1 MASESILTNDVSAM
15 IPIEKDIF
23 ASDSE
28 NLDSPTNGTVGN
40 RDIDDI
46 LNINLPGSNSRQMIK
61 DSSGQTSIRALN
73 VQEDEEQ
80 LSEEN
85 MNTNPDAVNANSA
98 PEKAANEI
106 PTTSKNN
113 VFDNIEKEM
122 EALHGGV
129 NIVEGQEIECD
140 EAEEVPGDLPGDAE
154 GQHGDQHGD
163 LHGDLPGDAED
174 LPGDAEDL
182 LGDAEDL
189 PGVLT
194 AAVREDEVVT
204 DDDGGLLPKSF
215 ERYFTLNICCLK
227 DRIHTWGKT

>member
-46 LNINLPGSNSRQMIK
+46 LNIDLPGSNSRHMIK

-85 MNTNPDAVNANSA
+85 MNTNPDAVNANSTS
-98 PEKAANEI
+98 EKAANEI

-154 GQHGDQHGD
+154 VQHGDQH
-163 LHGDLPGDAED
+163 GDAED

-194 AAVREDEVVT
+194 AAGREDEVVT

-215 ERYFTLNICCLK
+215 KRYFI
-227 DRIHTWGKT
+227 

>member
-46 LNINLPGSNSRQMIK
+46 LNIDLPGSNSRHMIK

-85 MNTNPDAVNANSA
+85 MNTN

-154 GQHGDQHGD
+154 GQHGDLPGDAEGQHGDQHGD

-182 LGDAEDL
+182 

-194 AAVREDEVVT
+194 AAGREDEVVT
-204 DDDGGLLPKSF
+204 DDDKGLLPKSF
-215 ERYFTLNICCLK
+215 T
-227 DRIHTWGKT
+227 